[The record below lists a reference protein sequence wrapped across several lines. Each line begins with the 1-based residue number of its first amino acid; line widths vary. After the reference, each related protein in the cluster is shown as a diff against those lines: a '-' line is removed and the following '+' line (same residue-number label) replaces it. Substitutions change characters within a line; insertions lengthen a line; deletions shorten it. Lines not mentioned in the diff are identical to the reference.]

1 MLINPIIVI
10 YIIVNFS
17 IYEILNYITLN
28 IMGACNSTQKHREKA
43 KNESSAPCT
52 QNTESVQNPLTKN
65 DISKQRN
72 PNFFDFPEWE
82 GERYSGVGIKRM
94 KGYKCDLP
102 IDELNNLRDEFWE
115 SKIKINTF
123 WRNIRQG
130 CILDHSN
137 LNYE

>member
-1 MLINPIIVI
+1 
-10 YIIVNFS
+10 
-17 IYEILNYITLN
+17 
-28 IMGACNSTQKHREKA
+28 MGACNSTEKHREKA

-52 QNTESVQNPLTKN
+52 QNTVQNPLTKN

-102 IDELNNLRDEFWE
+102 IDELNKLRDEFWE

-137 LNYE
+137 LNYNKKIK